1 MSVGKNV
8 TRMKIKAFG
17 LGGLIAGI
25 AACFY
30 VSYFSLIVPSMFVP
44 EMTWTVWIAL
54 TIGGVGNYLGA
65 IVGTAV
71 LVSAQEAT
79 RLIQAS
85 AEMAPR
91 LVRHP
96 ARPHGDDPHPDHPLQ
111 ATGHTP
117 REAVDRPVTRSRR
130 PASAVMSEAAGPGSP
145 ATDQT
150 TV

>member
-17 LGGLIAGI
+17 LGGFVAGI

-91 LVRHP
+91 LSAIRLALMGLILILIIRFKPRGILPEKPWIDRSPVP
-96 ARPHGDDPHPDHPLQ
+96 APASPV
-111 ATGHTP
+111 TS
-117 REAVDRPVTRSRR
+117 EAV
-130 PASAVMSEAAGPGSP
+130 AHAP